1 MKSIT
6 YALILAVGLWPAL
19 GAFSPSV
26 AQATSTDTNTD
37 TNTNTNCATTTGGYQ
52 NSSFSHCVKADNQ
65 ENSQSDTK
73 DLNDSGAQQSMM
85 LGMMATA
92 AGAGMVAAG
101 MACAPSPCTGLI
113 SAGAALIMAGMMGMQ
128 AAGNMAQNAGIAD
141 WQDYKMKDL
150 PHNTPGTDIDPGSHG
165 TPGIDIDDSFTR
177 TGKSGVAFDDF
188 ENKTGIDRSALVD
201 GLKSGQSV
209 ASILAG
215 SDKLKAQGVTEAAV
229 QGALDEAAAGP
240 PLSADEV
247 MNQLGMTPEEL
258 AAMAKNSSGSSEG
271 DGSYNLAGGAAN
283 RNPASDATNSFGSL
297 LGTGASK
304 DSLDGSVIGGALGKG
319 ALSSD
324 VQAALD
330 KNGITDLSIF
340 QMVHQKYK
348 VKTPMMFGESARKP
362 SSATENP
369 FSNLGSGGQIE
380 F

>member
-6 YALILAVGLWPAL
+6 YALILAIGLWPAL
-19 GAFSPSV
+19 GVFSPSL
-26 AQATSTDTNTD
+26 ARATSTDTNT
-37 TNTNTNCATTTGGYQ
+37 NTNTNCTTTEGGYQ

-65 ENSQSDTK
+65 ENSQGDTK
-73 DLNDSGAQQSMM
+73 DLNNSGAQQSMM

-101 MACAPSPCTGLI
+101 MASAPPNGGLI
-113 SAGAALIMAGMMGMQ
+113 AAGSALIMAGMMGMQ
-128 AAGNMAQNAGIAD
+128 AAGNMAQNAGAAD
-141 WQDYKMKDL
+141 WNDYKMQDL
-150 PHNTPGTDIDPGSHG
+150 THTTPGTNIDTGTHG

-188 ENKTGIDRSALVD
+188 ENKTGIDRSDLVD
-201 GLKSGQSV
+201 GLKSGQSI

-215 SDKLKAQGVTEAAV
+215 SDKLKAKGVTEAAV
-229 QGALDEAAAGP
+229 QNALDEAAAGP
-240 PLSADEV
+240 PMSADDV
-247 MNQLGMTPEEL
+247 MNKLGMTPEEL

-271 DGSYNLAGGAAN
+271 DGSYNLAGAGGAAA

-297 LGTGASK
+297 LGAGTGK
-304 DSLDGSVIGGALGKG
+304 DGLDGSVIGGALGKG

-330 KNGITDLSIF
+330 KNGITDRSIF